1 MATSSV
7 KPRGNSMRRVAAAS
21 FVGSAIEYY
30 DFYIYGTAAAL
41 VFPKVFFPHLG
52 ATMATVASMATF
64 AAAFLSRPLGAA
76 FFGHF
81 GDRLG
86 RKSTLIA
93 TLLIMGTSTLAVGL
107 VPGAATIGIAGPL
120 FLLTLRLV
128 QGFAVGG
135 EWAGAALLSAEYA
148 PAKARGRYGM
158 FTQMGVG
165 SGLVMSSLLFLVVN
179 QTVGEASR
187 AFIDWGW
194 RIPFLF
200 SAVLIAIALY
210 VRLNVAETPV
220 FGEQKARDATRVTPL
235 ADLFRSQ
242 RREVVLAAGSM
253 IGFFALGYMANA
265 YLMSYAHTHVGFSA
279 DLILS
284 VGLLGGVVVVV
295 VNALASVLSDIVGR
309 RPVIMTAF
317 AIGVPWSFVVLPLVD
332 SGNAVLFALAMAGT
346 YAVAGAAYGP
356 MAAFVPEIFGTRYRY
371 TGAGLSLNLA
381 GLVGG
386 AVPTIVAAPLQA
398 TWGVPAVGAMMAV
411 VVVVSLLCT
420 VMLPETKG
428 AALQSLPV
436 SKRHETLRSPI
447 ARLSARAC
455 SL

>member
-1 MATSSV
+1 MATLSIE
-7 KPRGNSMRRVAAAS
+7 PQRTSMRRVAAAS

-41 VFPKVFFPHLG
+41 VFPKVFFPHLSSTLG
-52 ATMATVASMATF
+52 TVASMATF

-81 GDRLG
+81 GDRMG

-93 TLLIMGTSTLAVGL
+93 TLLIMGLSTLAVGL
-107 VPGAATIGIAGPL
+107 VPGAVTIGMAAPL
-120 FLLTLRLV
+120 ILLTLRLV

-148 PAKARGRYGM
+148 PAHARGRYGM

-179 QTVGEASR
+179 QTVGESSR

-220 FGEQKARDATRVTPL
+220 FAEQKARDTARVMPL
-235 ADLFRSQ
+235 AALFRSQ

-253 IGFFALGYMANA
+253 IGFFTLGYMANA
-265 YLMSYAHTHVGFSA
+265 YLMSYAHTHVGFSPKP
-279 DLILS
+279 ILS

-295 VNALASVLSDIVGR
+295 FNVLGAVLSDAIGR
-309 RPVIMTAF
+309 RRVIMTAF

-332 SGNAVLFALAMAGT
+332 TGNAVLFALAMAGT
-346 YAVAGAAYGP
+346 YAVAGTAYGP
-356 MAAFVPEIFGTRYRY
+356 MAAFIPEIFGTRYRY
-371 TGAGLSLNLA
+371 SGAGVALNLA
-381 GLVGG
+381 GLIGG
-386 AVPTIVAAPLQA
+386 AVPTIIAAPLLA
-398 TWGVPAVGAMMAV
+398 AWGVPAIGLMMAAV
-411 VVVVSLLCT
+411 VLVSLVCT
-420 VMLPETKG
+420 LLLPETKG
-428 AALQSLPV
+428 TAMSVL
-436 SKRHETLRSPI
+436 
-447 ARLSARAC
+447 
-455 SL
+455 

>member
-1 MATSSV
+1 MAILVAPRRTSM
-7 KPRGNSMRRVAAAS
+7 KRVAAAS

-52 ATMATVASMATF
+52 TTMATVASMATF

-93 TLLIMGTSTLAVGL
+93 TLLIMGLSTLAVGT
-107 VPGAATIGIAGPL
+107 VPSAATIGMAAPL
-120 FLLTLRLV
+120 ILLTLRLV

-148 PAKARGRYGM
+148 PPDARGRYGM

-165 SGLVMSSLLFLVVN
+165 SGLVMSSLLFLAVN
-179 QTVGEASR
+179 KTIGESSR
-187 AFIDWGW
+187 AFIEWGW

-200 SAVLIAIALY
+200 SAVLIVIALY

-220 FGEQKARDATRVTPL
+220 FVEQVRDGVPVAPL
-235 ADLFRSQ
+235 ATLFRIQ

-253 IGFFALGYMANA
+253 IGFFTLGYLANA
-265 YLMSYAHTHVGFSA
+265 YLMSYAHTHVGFSPE
-279 DLILS
+279 LILS
-284 VGLLGGVVVVV
+284 VGLLGGVIVVVF
-295 VNALASVLSDIVGR
+295 NALSSVLSDRFGR
-309 RPVIMTAF
+309 RRIIMA
-317 AIGVPWSFVVLPLVD
+317 ASAVGVPWAFVVIPLID
-332 SGNAVLFALAMAGT
+332 TGNAALFALAMSGT
-346 YAVAGAAYGP
+346 YAVAASSYGP
-356 MAAFVPEIFGTRYRY
+356 MAAFIPEIFRTRYRY
-371 TGAGLSLNLA
+371 SGAGLSLNLA

-386 AVPTIVAAPLQA
+386 AVPTIIAAPLLA
-398 TWGVPAVGAMMAV
+398 TWGAPAIGAMMAV
-411 VVVVSLLCT
+411 VVLVSLLCT
-420 VMLPETKG
+420 TALPETKG
-428 AALQSLPV
+428 TVLQS
-436 SKRHETLRSPI
+436 
-447 ARLSARAC
+447 
-455 SL
+455 

>member
-1 MATSSV
+1 MTTLST
-7 KPRGNSMRRVAAAS
+7 KPHGASMKRVAAAS

-52 ATMATVASMATF
+52 TTMATFASMATF

-93 TLLIMGTSTLAVGL
+93 TLLIMGLSTLAVGL
-107 VPGAATIGIAGPL
+107 VPGAATIGVAAPFI
-120 FLLTLRLV
+120 LLALRLV

-148 PAKARGRYGM
+148 PAEARGRYGM

-179 QTVGEASR
+179 QTIGESSR

-200 SAVLIAIALY
+200 SAVLIGIALY

-220 FGEQKARDATRVTPL
+220 FAEQKARETARVTPV

-253 IGFFALGYMANA
+253 IGFFTLGYMANA
-265 YLMSYAHTHVGFSA
+265 YLMSYAHAHVGFSPK
-279 DLILS
+279 LILS

-295 VNALASVLSDIVGR
+295 FNTLGAVLSDTVGR
-309 RPVIMTAF
+309 RRVIMTAF

-332 SGNAVLFALAMAGT
+332 TGNAVLFALALAGT
-346 YAVAGAAYGP
+346 YAVAGTAYGP
-356 MAAFVPEIFGTRYRY
+356 MAAFIPEIFATRYRY
-371 TGAGLSLNLA
+371 SGAGLALNLA
-381 GLVGG
+381 GLIGG
-386 AVPTIVAAPLQA
+386 AVPTVVAAPLLA
-398 TWGVPAVGAMMAV
+398 TWGVPAVGAMMAAV
-411 VVVVSLLCT
+411 VLVSLVCT
-420 VMLPETKG
+420 ALLAETKG
-428 AALQSLPV
+428 VAL
-436 SKRHETLRSPI
+436 KR
-447 ARLSARAC
+447 
-455 SL
+455 

>member
-1 MATSSV
+1 MATLTTDP
-7 KPRGNSMRRVAAAS
+7 KATSMKRVAMAS

-52 ATMATVASMATF
+52 STMATVASMATF
-64 AAAFLSRPLGAA
+64 AAAFLSRPVGAA

-93 TLLIMGTSTLAVGL
+93 TLLIMGLSTVAVGL
-107 VPGAATIGIAGPL
+107 VPGTATIGMAAPL
-120 FLLTLRLV
+120 ILLTLRLM

-135 EWAGAALLSAEYA
+135 EWAGSALLSAEYA
-148 PAKARGRYGM
+148 PAKSRGRYGM

-179 QTVGEASR
+179 QTIGESSR
-187 AFIDWGW
+187 AFLEWGW

-210 VRLNVAETPV
+210 VRLNVGETPV
-220 FGEQKARDATRVTPL
+220 FAALKASSTEPGRPMAALLRE
-235 ADLFRSQ
+235 Q

-253 IGFFALGYMANA
+253 IGFFTLGYMANA
-265 YLMSYAHTHVGFSA
+265 YLMSYAHTHVGFSP
-279 DLILS
+279 DVILA

-295 VNALASVLSDIVGR
+295 FNAVSAMLSDIYGR
-309 RPVIMTAF
+309 RRVIMA
-317 AIGVPWSFVVLPLVD
+317 ALAVGAPWAFVVIPMINTGSV
-332 SGNAVLFALAMAGT
+332 AMFALAMSGT
-346 YAVAGAAYGP
+346 YAIAASSYGP
-356 MAAFVPEIFGTRYRY
+356 MAAFIPEIFGTRYRY
-371 TGAGLSLNLA
+371 SGAGLSLNLA

-386 AVPTIVAAPLQA
+386 AVPTIIAAPLLA
-398 TWGVPAVGAMMAV
+398 TCGESAIGVMMAAV
-411 VVVVSLLCT
+411 VLVSLACT
-420 VMLPETKG
+420 RLLPETRG
-428 AALQSLPV
+428 VAL
-436 SKRHETLRSPI
+436 
-447 ARLSARAC
+447 
-455 SL
+455 